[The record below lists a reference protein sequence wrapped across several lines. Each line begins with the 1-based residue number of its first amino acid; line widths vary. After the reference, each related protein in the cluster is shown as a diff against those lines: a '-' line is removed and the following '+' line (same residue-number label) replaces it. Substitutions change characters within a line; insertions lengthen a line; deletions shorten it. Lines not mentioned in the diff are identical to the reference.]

1 MTTITK
7 SGTNQKQRL
16 ASTRKRPERFVSQ
29 DSMFTVE
36 QWAAMPDTRP
46 RYELVDGKLIQ
57 KMTTNTAHAWAAG
70 KLLIALSQWGDT
82 HGWTFLPE
90 GTGVKLGE
98 YGGAVPDV
106 VGFSPNQQL
115 RAEANY
121 YEQPFL
127 VAEILSKRT
136 AKRDRTRKVSG
147 YAAIGVQLYL
157 IIDPVARTMEVHTLQ
172 NGVYAAPQ
180 VFKDNDV
187 WQPAEL
193 PGVTVELQK
202 LWFA

>member
-1 MTTITK
+1 MSTTTK
-7 SGTNQKQRL
+7 SGTNQKRRL
-16 ASTRKRPERFVSQ
+16 ASTRKRPEQFVSQ

-46 RYELVDGKLIQ
+46 HYELVDGKLIQ

-82 HGWTFLPE
+82 RGWTFLPE

-98 YGGAVPDV
+98 YGGAVPDL
-106 VGFSPNQQL
+106 VGFSPEQQL

-127 VAEILSKRT
+127 VAEILSRRT

-147 YAAIGVQLYL
+147 YASIGVQLYL
-157 IIDPVARTMEVHTLQ
+157 IIDPVARSLEVYSLQ
-172 NGVYAAPQ
+172 DGVYAAPQ
-180 VFKDNDV
+180 ILKDSDV
-187 WQPAEL
+187 WQPADM
-193 PGVTVELQK
+193 PGLAVELQK

>member
-1 MTTITK
+1 
-7 SGTNQKQRL
+7 
-16 ASTRKRPERFVSQ
+16 
-29 DSMFTVE
+29 
-36 QWAAMPDTRP
+36 
-46 RYELVDGKLIQ
+46 
-57 KMTTNTAHAWAAG
+57 
-70 KLLIALSQWGDT
+70 
-82 HGWTFLPE
+82 
-90 GTGVKLGE
+90 
-98 YGGAVPDV
+98 V
-106 VGFSPNQQL
+106 VGFSPDQQL

-136 AKRDRTRKVSG
+136 RKRDRTRKVSG

-157 IIDPVARTMEVHTLQ
+157 IIDPWRAPWKFTLCR

-193 PGVTVELQK
+193 PGLTVELQK